1 MTMPADW
8 KPDPAK
14 VALGEER
21 ILWKREVD
29 VGTIRRNVADVFLI
43 TSHKV
48 SRNYAS
54 IPLQDVDDIVVMNR
68 FRQSS
73 TRGEI
78 SEKHEIRL
86 GSEGVT
92 IGDVVFMVNGK
103 IALSFPELDDPDGV
117 AALARA
123 ARDNAREALKS
134 IPSEKRQVVTCPR
147 CNTANSPERKVCAGC
162 GLGLAF
168 LCTKCGRSS
177 PEGSLFCG
185 HCGTR
190 L

>member
-8 KPDPAK
+8 KQDPAK

-29 VGTIRRNVADVFLI
+29 VGTIRRNIVDVFLI

-54 IPLQDVDDIVVMNR
+54 IPLQDVDDIIVMNR
-68 FRQSS
+68 FRHSS

-78 SEKHEIRL
+78 SEKQEIRL

-117 AALARA
+117 AALAMA

-134 IPSEKRQVVTCPR
+134 IPSGKKPVTCPR
-147 CNTANSPERKVCAGC
+147 CNAANLPERKVCTGC

-168 LCTKCGRSS
+168 LCTKCGKSS

-185 HCGTR
+185 YCGAR